1 MRHLDQPS
9 LFPAAGWEVLPL
21 PSASVRLWR
30 GWLAD
35 KEAHALYERLSATL
49 QWEQPSLT
57 IAGKTHRIPRLQA
70 WHGDADAVYRYSG
83 TTFTPAPW
91 TPELLYLKQRLE
103 AACDARFN
111 SMLANWYR
119 TGSEGMGFHA
129 DKEPELG
136 PEPLIA
142 SLSLGGARR
151 FVLKP
156 VPKLEVE
163 SLSVCLGNGDLLE
176 MAGTTQRYWR
186 HGIPKTT
193 RAVAARINLTFR
205 FIANKP
211 FNR

>member
-1 MRHLDQPS
+1 MRHLDQPA
-9 LFPAAGWEVLPL
+9 LFPAAGWQTLPL

-30 GWLAD
+30 SWLNEE
-35 KEAHALYERLSATL
+35 EAHALYERLCATL

-70 WHGDADAVYRYSG
+70 WHGDAGAVYRYSG
-83 TTFTPAPW
+83 TTFTPVPW
-91 TPELLYLKQRLE
+91 TPELLALKLRLE
-103 AACDARFN
+103 TVCGARFN

-119 TGSEGMGFHA
+119 TGSDGMGFHA

-142 SLSLGGARR
+142 SLSLGGSRR

-156 VPKLEVE
+156 VPRLEAE
-163 SLSVCLGNGDLLE
+163 SLSMDLGNGDLLE

-193 RAVAARINLTFR
+193 RTVAARINLTFR
-205 FIANKP
+205 FIDNKGS
-211 FNR
+211 

>member
-1 MRHLDQPS
+1 MSHVDPPS
-9 LFPAAGWEVLPL
+9 LFPAAGWQTLPL

-30 GWLAD
+30 GWLTHQ
-35 KEAHALYERLSATL
+35 EASELYERLCATL
-49 QWEQPSLT
+49 QWDQPTLT

-70 WHGDADAVYRYSG
+70 WHGEADAIYRYSG

-91 TPELLYLKQRLE
+91 THELLALKQRLE
-103 AACDARFN
+103 AACGARFN

-119 TGSEGMGFHA
+119 TGSDGMGFHA

-136 PEPLIA
+136 PEPVIA

-156 VPKLEVE
+156 VRQLEAE
-163 SLSVCLGNGDLLE
+163 SLSVDLCNGDLLE
-176 MAGTTQRYWR
+176 MGRTTQRYWR

-193 RAVAARINLTFR
+193 RAVEPRINLTFR
-205 FIANKP
+205 FIDNKSS
-211 FNR
+211 